1 FNAPA
6 YIALCSTLPRLANGY
21 ATAMRFWNQHVA
33 LLKPRVFE
41 WRYEDA
47 VREFETQVER
57 LGEFLQLGD
66 TAPLRQF
73 SEHAMRKGYI
83 GTPSYAQVVQPV
95 YASAIG
101 RWQRYRTY

>member
-73 SEHAMRKGYI
+73 SEHAMRRSCSPCTQARSDAG
-83 GTPSYAQVVQPV
+83 
-95 YASAIG
+95 SAIAPTSS
-101 RWQRYRTY
+101 RSCQC